1 MEGLIGAIESKLS
14 EVHCGFDKNPVCMN
28 AHIFIGSKEKDKGFK
43 FHIAFEVQSNTSD
56 ETRTNSGTMGWLRR
70 PSTLS
75 IGFPGSL
82 TS

>member
-1 MEGLIGAIESKLS
+1 MSMKGRPSMEGLIGAIESKLS

-56 ETRTNSGTMGWLRR
+56 
-70 PSTLS
+70 
-75 IGFPGSL
+75 
-82 TS
+82 